1 MKLIS
6 IQETFGTSGVVLSF
20 WISAATPLISIP
32 AVVINLVLK
41 SNPVF
46 LIVETQMEMKM

>member
-32 AVVINLVLK
+32 AVVIKLVLK

-46 LIVETQMEMKM
+46 LYVETQMEMKM